1 MAGNASFITQ
11 DSNNNP
17 IETELWL
24 QSIQTSSEVQFDD
37 NQIRK
42 GISWRPI
49 RRAEAYVNFTAI
61 WSLQNFD
68 LMNIF
73 QDHLRTHHELLMSG
87 NSAPM
92 TLNYYENFL
101 QFKGWVETIEKEY
114 VRFKN
119 VFIRNYRMNI
129 LLPDET
135 WKAIETAN
143 TSGVIGSNYIK
154 LFGVNWF
161 STPAED
167 PVSSFRVNPA
177 TGQIDPRSVNING
190 LPI

>member
-92 TLNYYENFL
+92 TLNYY
-101 QFKGWVETIEKEY
+101 